1 MNAVP
6 ASAIARLRR
15 AVFAR
20 HANPWSV
27 WTRWATAPL
36 VLVPVWT
43 RRWSHAAIVAT
54 RFAVNPVIF
63 LKPADD
69 RAWASRA
76 MLGEEQW
83 LVERPRDAALGVN
96 AAATVAAVIGVVAA
110 RRRRLGPAVA
120 ATAVQMALLL
130 VYWALMARYLAR
142 HRRRDLPA
150 SGAES

>member
-1 MNAVP
+1 
-6 ASAIARLRR
+6 
-15 AVFAR
+15 
-20 HANPWSV
+20 
-27 WTRWATAPL
+27 
-36 VLVPVWT
+36 
-43 RRWSHAAIVAT
+43 
-54 RFAVNPVIF
+54 
-63 LKPADD
+63 
-69 RAWASRA
+69 